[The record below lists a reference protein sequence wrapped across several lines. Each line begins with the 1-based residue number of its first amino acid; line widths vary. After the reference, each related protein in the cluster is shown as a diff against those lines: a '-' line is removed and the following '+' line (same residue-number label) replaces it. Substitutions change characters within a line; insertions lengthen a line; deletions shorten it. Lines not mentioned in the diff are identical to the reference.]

1 MSIDRYIV
9 FVTLTLFYQL
19 SPGPAVILAI
29 NNGIKYGLKNST
41 VAVLGNVIAL
51 LMLVIV
57 SATGLGAVLAAS
69 ESFFKILKIIG
80 ALYLIYLGIKLWI
93 SPSKESLNSVATH
106 SIRVEPTALF
116 LQAFFITLSSPKALV
131 YVSALLPQFV
141 DINEIIL
148 PQVITLGLTMALIQ
162 FFVFMSYAAISSRA
176 KRWLECASIRNLFN
190 KFSGAIFI
198 GFGVSLGM
206 SGNKT

>member
-1 MSIDRYIV
+1 
-9 FVTLTLFYQL
+9 LFYQL

-29 NNGIKYGLKNST
+29 NNGIKYGLRKST
-41 VAVLGNVIAL
+41 IAVLGNVIAL

-80 ALYLIYLGIKLWI
+80 ALYLIYLGIKLWV
-93 SPSKESLNSVATH
+93 SPSKEPLNSVATH
-106 SIRVEPTALF
+106 SIRVKPTALF
-116 LQAFFITLSSPKALV
+116 SQAFFITLSSPKALV
-131 YVSALLPQFV
+131 YVSALLPQFI

-148 PQVITLGLTMALIQ
+148 PQVITLGLTIALIQ

-176 KRWLECASIRNLFN
+176 KCWLESASVRNHFDKL
-190 KFSGAIFI
+190 SGAIFI

-206 SGNKT
+206 SGNKM